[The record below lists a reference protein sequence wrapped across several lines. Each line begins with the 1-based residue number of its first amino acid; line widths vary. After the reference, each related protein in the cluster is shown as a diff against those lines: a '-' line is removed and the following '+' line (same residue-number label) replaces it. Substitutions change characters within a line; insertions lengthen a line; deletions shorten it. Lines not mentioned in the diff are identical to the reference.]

1 MDHGDHVR
9 LINNGV
15 PGPGGVWADIGSGSG
30 AFTLA
35 LADLI
40 GPEGEIYSIDQN
52 GGALQHQQHAMRAR
66 FPSVSVH
73 YRVADFTQPLDLP
86 PLDGIVM
93 ANALHFVRDKLPVVQ
108 SIRRYLAPA
117 GRLILVEYDTDQG
130 NRWVPYPLSFPNWA
144 ALAAQAGFTST
155 VQLATRNSSFLGR
168 FYSAASRMT

>member
-15 PGPGGVWADIGSGSG
+15 PGPGGIWADFGSGTG

-52 GGALQHQQHAMRAR
+52 RGALQHQEQAMRGR

-73 YRVADFTQPLDLP
+73 YRVADFTQPLDLST
-86 PLDGIVM
+86 LDGIVM
-93 ANALHFVRDKLPVVQ
+93 ANALHLCAT
-108 SIRRYLAPA
+108 SSWYIHRRIGSWWASD
-117 GRLILVEYDTDQG
+117 LVDHDTDQG
-130 NRWVPYPLSFPNWA
+130 NRWVPAVIPP
-144 ALAAQAGFTST
+144 
-155 VQLATRNSSFLGR
+155 GR
-168 FYSAASRMT
+168 HWRRR